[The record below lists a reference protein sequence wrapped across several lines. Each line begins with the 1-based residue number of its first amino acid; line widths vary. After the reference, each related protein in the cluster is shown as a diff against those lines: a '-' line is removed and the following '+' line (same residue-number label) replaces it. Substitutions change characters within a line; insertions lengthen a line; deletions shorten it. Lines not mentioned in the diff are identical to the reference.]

1 MLGVGVGGGAIKT
14 ALGSKA
20 KMLQSQF
27 IRGSAARGQC
37 MAIEWPK
44 RDKDSEQVCL
54 QKTKPQQVSRSE
66 FTAKG
71 VE

>member
-1 MLGVGVGGGAIKT
+1 
-14 ALGSKA
+14 
-20 KMLQSQF
+20 MLQSQF

-44 RDKDSEQVCL
+44 RDKDSEQLCL
-54 QKTKPQQVSRSE
+54 QKMRPQQISGSE
-66 FTAKG
+66 STAKG

>member
-1 MLGVGVGGGAIKT
+1 MLGGGGGRIKT
-14 ALGSKA
+14 ALGGKA

-44 RDKDSEQVCL
+44 RDKDSEQLCL
-54 QKTKPQQVSRSE
+54 QTMRPQQISGSE
-66 FTAKG
+66 STAKG

>member
-1 MLGVGVGGGAIKT
+1 MLGGGGWEIKT

-44 RDKDSEQVCL
+44 RDKDSEQACL
-54 QKTKPQQVSRSE
+54 QKTKLQQVSRSE
-66 FTAKG
+66 STAKG

>member
-1 MLGVGVGGGAIKT
+1 MLGVGVGGWEIKT

-37 MAIEWPK
+37 MAIE
-44 RDKDSEQVCL
+44 
-54 QKTKPQQVSRSE
+54 
-66 FTAKG
+66 
-71 VE
+71 